1 MHKIKKLITPQE
13 NKLTVVNQERMQSI
27 LASDSI
33 LMPQGLSR
41 EEKRQ
46 FILLQAYQT
55 KQIES

>member
-13 NKLTVVNQERMQSI
+13 NKLTLVNQERMESI
-27 LASDSI
+27 LASNSI

-46 FILLQAYQT
+46 FILSQAYQT
-55 KQIES
+55 NK

>member
-13 NKLTVVNQERMQSI
+13 NKLTLVNQERMQSI

-33 LMPQGLSR
+33 LMPPGLSR

-46 FILLQAYQT
+46 FILSQAYQPN
-55 KQIES
+55 K